1 MIQSLLNFI
10 GLVQSDVYIP
20 DSVYFV
26 VLSSIFLFAVAETF
40 RLFEIVI
47 DRLTKKRG

>member
-1 MIQSLLNFI
+1 MITSLLQFI
-10 GLVQSDVYIP
+10 GLVQADIYVP
-20 DSVYFV
+20 DSVYFT

-47 DRLTKKRG
+47 DRLTKRRG

>member
-1 MIQSLLNFI
+1 MIDSLMQFI
-10 GLVQSDVYIP
+10 GLQSADVVIS
-20 DSVYFV
+20 DTVYFV

-47 DRLTKKRG
+47 DRLTKRRR